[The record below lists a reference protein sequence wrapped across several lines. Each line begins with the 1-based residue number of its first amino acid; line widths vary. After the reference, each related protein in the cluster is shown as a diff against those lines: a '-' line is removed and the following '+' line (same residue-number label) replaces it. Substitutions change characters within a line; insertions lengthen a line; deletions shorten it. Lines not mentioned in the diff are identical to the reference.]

1 MFDFKKIWPRK
12 AKPAPGPTTAEVMQE
27 KEASAS
33 RKPAEELSQND
44 LYRIIQSTRMPD
56 DFDMEVSYPK
66 PRQFIPIKHPRD
78 MVKGQA
84 YLMSKVSQ
92 QSGFKED
99 CFIPYFMVPVENFAA
114 WVQLLPASEDWHHST
129 LGGLFAH
136 SLDVGLRALKIFEN
150 RNLYVEGTAVS
161 REGNLPRFRLACFLA
176 GLLHDV
182 GKIFEDIS
190 VINRKGEM
198 WVPQIEPLYT
208 WALRTESSDYQIIWR
223 KGRYLESH
231 ELYTAYYIRSII
243 PTSVLQYLSE
253 GDPNVARILVGALS
267 SNASDVYGRL
277 WNIIKTADTTSSQF
291 DLVNHKNDKNADAAR
306 EFAFPTGIK
315 FIEVVKRLLDDGVWT
330 INKPKGQVY
339 VFEHG
344 AFVLWNK
351 LTFGVL
357 SPRLKAVGFPAY
369 THSMEVARLIVES
382 SVAAPNEVPLG
393 ETQEQGFQMVPLW
406 KIHVEG
412 DGEFLA
418 LRIPQAA
425 RLLGERTVTNATNCR
440 LVDMTAADIS
450 DFGTLLDFD
459 DVQAA
464 VTHEIAVNGAPKV
477 SPLTTSNGEAE
488 ANQNVVQSAPT
499 PAAATT
505 TTDTPSSQP
514 SENPTSTVEASEGEG
529 TPEESS
535 EKKNIENAPE
545 PHQAPTQAS
554 QNTTSTEE
562 GAAPPNASE
571 TSPSQNPTSNR
582 EGEGTPGE
590 TSDQKGAAEKTQ
602 PPESRIKRIDPKLRE
617 AEPAAESNEA
627 AASQNTTS
635 TVEGKPTDPAAF
647 AAEYEDDGFLYDKP
661 SAQGTSRH
669 AAAILSDED
678 VDEDGGEIVDAEE
691 EEGEA
696 RSEPAT
702 STPEPAAKPY
712 VPTLAELMIE
722 EKAPRA
728 LQVTDGLMVSMSRVL
743 KQSEAFT
750 LPFFQLLFEV
760 AVSECAQRLRADT
773 IRGDQKIPSAWL
785 AKMKDVDM
793 SDEAEA
799 VTVHVM
805 PPCAY
810 ARDTTSTAI
819 TLAALC
825 RITGGRTELVARTLD
840 AMCAKEQAVI
850 VNLKPGDDGRFAER
864 RQMSCRGLVQS
875 AANEAKTGAEA
886 TCGVVFKNQLRFV
899 IQAIESDFD
908 NAAYRKSTVFEL
920 SANTLEGLQ
929 KLECIVTGKAAR
941 QSPLRKQ
948 VVDAKPSGEVR
959 QAEADDREVVQLHV
973 TAGANMKMIFESLI
987 AQIEAGQGP
996 WIKTLIVTKDVCTL
1010 EDSCLDL
1017 IAEQYGDFTA
1027 DKLRARIQAEEH
1039 GFMGFKIRGTKIF
1052 FNKSANGDS
1061 DKSA

>member
-315 FIEVVKRLLDDGVWT
+315 FIEVVKRLLDEGVWT

-382 SVAAPNEVPLG
+382 SVAAPNELSLG

-425 RLLGERTVTNATNCR
+425 RLLGERTVSNATNCR

-477 SPLTTSNGEAE
+477 PPLTTSNGEAE
-488 ANQNVVQSAPT
+488 ATQNVVQAALAPT
-499 PAAATT
+499 PTTAAAAT
-505 TTDTPSSQP
+505 DTSSSQP
-514 SENPTSTVEASEGEG
+514 SE
-529 TPEESS
+529 
-535 EKKNIENAPE
+535 
-545 PHQAPTQAS
+545 
-554 QNTTSTEE
+554 
-562 GAAPPNASE
+562 
-571 TSPSQNPTSNR
+571 NPTSNR
-582 EGEGTPGE
+582 EGEGTAVEPSE
-590 TSDQKGAAEKTQ
+590 QKGAAEKKEK
-602 PPESRIKRIDPKLRE
+602 PESRIRRIDPKLRE
-617 AEPAAESNEA
+617 AEPAAQGNEA
-627 AASQNTTS
+627 AASKNPTS

-647 AAEYEDDGFLYDKP
+647 AAEYEDDGFLYDRP
-661 SAQGTSRH
+661 PAQGTCRH
-669 AAAILSDED
+669 AAAILSDEY

-696 RSEPAT
+696 RSEPPT
-702 STPEPAAKPY
+702 PTPESTAKPY

-760 AVSECAQRLRADT
+760 AISECAQRLRADT

-785 AKMKDVDM
+785 GKMKDVDM

-810 ARDTTSTAI
+810 ARDTTSTAV

-908 NAAYRKSTVFEL
+908 NAAYRKSTEFEL
-920 SANTLEGLQ
+920 SANTLEGLK
-929 KLECIVTGKAAR
+929 KLEGIVTGKAAR
-941 QSPLRKQ
+941 QSPVRKQ
-948 VVDAKPSGEVR
+948 AVDAKPSGEVR
-959 QAEADDREVVQLHV
+959 QAENDDREVVQLHV

-1039 GFMGFKIRGTKIF
+1039 GFMGFKIRGTKFF
-1052 FNKSANGDS
+1052 FNKSANAES

>member
-315 FIEVVKRLLDDGVWT
+315 FIEVVKRLLDEGVWT

-382 SVAAPNEVPLG
+382 SVAAPNELSLG

-425 RLLGERTVTNATNCR
+425 RLLGERTVSNATNCR

-477 SPLTTSNGEAE
+477 PPLTTSNGEAE
-488 ANQNVVQSAPT
+488 ATQNVVQAALAPT
-499 PAAATT
+499 PTTAAAAT
-505 TTDTPSSQP
+505 DTSSSQP
-514 SENPTSTVEASEGEG
+514 SE
-529 TPEESS
+529 
-535 EKKNIENAPE
+535 
-545 PHQAPTQAS
+545 
-554 QNTTSTEE
+554 
-562 GAAPPNASE
+562 
-571 TSPSQNPTSNR
+571 NPTSNR
-582 EGEGTPGE
+582 EGEGTAVEPSE
-590 TSDQKGAAEKTQ
+590 QKGAAEKKEK
-602 PPESRIKRIDPKLRE
+602 PESRIRRIDPKLRE
-617 AEPAAESNEA
+617 AEPAAQGNEA
-627 AASQNTTS
+627 AASKNPTS

-647 AAEYEDDGFLYDKP
+647 AAEYEDDGFLYDRP
-661 SAQGTSRH
+661 PAQGTCRH
-669 AAAILSDED
+669 AAAILSDEY

-696 RSEPAT
+696 RSEPPT
-702 STPEPAAKPY
+702 PTPESTAKPY

-760 AVSECAQRLRADT
+760 AISECAQRLRADT

-785 AKMKDVDM
+785 GKMKDVDM

-810 ARDTTSTAI
+810 ARDTTSTAV

-908 NAAYRKSTVFEL
+908 NAAYRKSTEFEL
-920 SANTLEGLQ
+920 SANTLEGLK
-929 KLECIVTGKAAR
+929 KLEGIVTGKAAR
-941 QSPLRKQ
+941 QSPVRKQ
-948 VVDAKPSGEVR
+948 AVDAKPSGEVR
-959 QAEADDREVVQLHV
+959 QAENDDREVVQLHV

-1052 FNKSANGDS
+1052 FNKSANAES